1 MPLSPRPLSLL
12 VLLAT
17 PTLTL
22 SLAHAQ
28 EAAAPVAVPAATADL
43 AQRLDDIE
51 QQARIANRR
60 AELLE
65 EAAATKKKEAPTFQA
80 DEKGFGLASVDKAY
94 EVKIRGLVQVD
105 GRRAMGDSASD
116 PTLSDRDTFVVRR
129 LRPIID
135 GTVLGLVDFRL
146 MPDFGNNSVALLDGY
161 LDAHP
166 RPWLRLRAGKF
177 KPPIGLERLQND
189 AYLPLIER
197 SLDSNLTPQRDVGLQ
212 LWGDVANALVRYEI
226 AIFNGV
232 ADSAQNDI
240 DNNHAK
246 SYAGRIFIRPFQ
258 ADAFRGFGDLG
269 FGVAF
274 STGNEKGSP
283 TITNG
288 AASNTWLGS
297 FRSAGQNT
305 IFSYLSST
313 TDVNQTVYALKRHTR
328 INPQLYY
335 YTGPIG
341 FQAEWVKEYQELAK
355 GSQRGAVNNNSGHVT
370 LSYVIGGDNSY
381 DGAKPRKVADWAT
394 KELGAVEIAARYN
407 WLDID
412 DVAFQG
418 SGLADASKSVTK
430 AQGFD
435 FGVNWYLS
443 RNIKISGN
451 WEHTSFDGGNS
462 VTRSGAKVIT
472 NRATEKVLAGRFQV
486 AF

>member
-1 MPLSPRPLSLL
+1 MSQSPRPLSLL
-12 VLLAT
+12 AFLAT
-17 PTLTL
+17 STLTL

-28 EAAAPVAVPAATADL
+28 EPAPAAVPAVTPEL

-51 QQARIANRR
+51 QQALIANRR

-65 EAAATKKKEAPTFQA
+65 EAAATKKREAPTFQA

-105 GRRAMGDSASD
+105 GRRHMGDSASD

-146 MPDFGNNSVALLDGY
+146 MPDFGNNTVALLDGY
-161 LDAHP
+161 VDAHP

-189 AYLPLIER
+189 AAVALIER
-197 SLDSNLTPQRDVGLQ
+197 SLDSNLTSQRDVGLQ
-212 LWGDVANALVRYEI
+212 LWGDIANALVRYEI

-232 ADSAQNDI
+232 PDGAQNDI

-246 SYAGRIFIRPFQ
+246 TYAGRLFIRPFQ

-274 STGNEKGSP
+274 ETGNEKGSSAV
-283 TITNG
+283 TNG

-305 IFSYLSST
+305 IFSYLAST

-335 YTGPIG
+335 YTGSIG
-341 FQAEWVKEYQELAK
+341 LLAEWVKEYQELRK
-355 GSQRGAVNNNSGHVT
+355 GTQSGAVNNNAGHVT
-370 LSYVIGGDNSY
+370 VSYAIGGDNSY
-381 DGAKPRKVADWAT
+381 DGVKPRKVADWAT
-394 KELGAVEIAARYN
+394 KELGAVEIAARYSFLN
-407 WLDID
+407 ID

-443 RNIKISGN
+443 RNIRISGN
-451 WEHTSFDGGNS
+451 WEQTYFTGGNS
-462 VTRSGAKVIT
+462 VTRAGAKVIT
-472 NRATEKVLAGRFQV
+472 DRPTEKVLAGRFQI